1 MATSTTKA
9 ADKKAADKTTKAT
22 EAKVAVKTEAKA
34 EVKKE
39 VAPKATETKAAPAKK
54 VEAKK
59 APAKKAA
66 PTKKAPAAKKAPA
79 KKAEAKAVEA
89 TFDSIFA
96 SVNAKAK
103 KAKFTSNFIAAQITL
118 TGNVESQPLYV
129 KVESKKAEVAPY
141 NYNDASFV
149 MTADAEAMAAV
160 LNGKKTI
167 FDAIAD
173 GKVAIYGDASMAV
186 LFVKAMF

>member
-9 ADKKAADKTTKAT
+9 ADKKVADKTTKAAET
-22 EAKVAVKTEAKA
+22 KAVVKTEAKA
-34 EVKKE
+34 EVKTEAKKE
-39 VAPKATETKAAPAKK
+39 VAPKAAPAKK
-54 VEAKK
+54 AEAKK
-59 APAKKAA
+59 APAKKA
-66 PTKKAPAAKKAPA
+66 TTTAKKAPA
-79 KKAEAKAVEA
+79 KKAEAKKAVEA

-96 SVNAKAK
+96 AINSNAK

-129 KVESKKAEVAPY
+129 KVDSKKAEVAPY
-141 NYNDASFV
+141 NYNDSSFV
-149 MTADAEAMAAV
+149 MNADAEAMAAV

-167 FDAIAD
+167 FDAIAE
-173 GKVAIYGDASMAV
+173 GKIAIYGDASMAV

>member
-9 ADKKAADKTTKAT
+9 ADKKVADKTTKAAET
-22 EAKVAVKTEAKA
+22 KAVVKTEAKA
-34 EVKKE
+34 EVKTEAKKE
-39 VAPKATETKAAPAKK
+39 VAPKAAPAKK
-54 VEAKK
+54 AEAKK
-59 APAKKAA
+59 APAKKA
-66 PTKKAPAAKKAPA
+66 TTTAKKAPA
-79 KKAEAKAVEA
+79 KKAVEA

-96 SVNAKAK
+96 AINSNAK

-129 KVESKKAEVAPY
+129 KVDSKKAEVAPY
-141 NYNDASFV
+141 NYNDSSFV
-149 MTADAEAMAAV
+149 MNADAEAMAAV

-167 FDAIAD
+167 FDAIAE
-173 GKVAIYGDASMAV
+173 GKIAIYGDASMAV